1 MKSFLQQHLKN
12 SGSSLYTADGHEIQV
27 FELAQPIAPA
37 SLSKWAARFR
47 QNYCLDEEIDELREG
62 TGFSRAEFLHSLIFP
77 DSTEKP
83 GPSIR
88 AGDFAELLLA
98 DYVEFSL
105 GFWVPRD
112 KYATKASR
120 NESAKGVDILGLKLM
135 EPEAYSIE
143 DELITYEVKAQLSAA
158 KYSGRLQHA
167 IDDSSKDYLRSAM
180 NLHAL
185 KHRLIRAKQP
195 KEAQIVQRFQNKADR
210 PYRYRSGAAAVLC
223 GRSYDESGISTS
235 SVGNH
240 NNVSDLELIVIRGS
254 DLMLLAHALY
264 AKAADEA

>member
-1 MKSFLQQHLKN
+1 MKSFLKKHLKN
-12 SGSSLYTADGHEIQV
+12 TGSSLYTADGHEIQV
-27 FELAQPIAPA
+27 FELAQPIAPSTLSQWA
-37 SLSKWAARFR
+37 SRFR
-47 QNYCLDEEIDELREG
+47 QNYCLDEEIDELRQG
-62 TGFSRAEFLHSLIFP
+62 TGFTRTEFLHRLIFP
-77 DSTEKP
+77 DGTEKP

-88 AGDFAELLLA
+88 AGDFAEILLA

-112 KYATKASR
+112 KYAMKASR
-120 NESAKGVDILGLKLM
+120 NESAKGVDILGLKLKKSG
-135 EPEAYSIE
+135 EYSVD
-143 DELITYEVKAQLSAA
+143 DELITYEVKAQLSAT

-185 KHRLIRAKQP
+185 KHRLIRSKQSN
-195 KEAQIVQRFQNKADR
+195 EAQIVERFQNKADR
-210 PYRYRSGAAAVLC
+210 PYLYRSGAAAVLC
-223 GRSYDESGISTS
+223 GRSYDESEILTS
-235 SVGNH
+235 NVGNH
-240 NNVSDLELIVIRGS
+240 NNVDHLELIVIRGS